1 MDNKEIIIIKIM
13 AELGEIVDIEP
24 KKMRAVLDESF
35 NGYSVEKESY
45 DLVVSDLKEK
55 IKYFLASKK
64 IDGVKMNTLYNYNL
78 KLQHFADRVVKPC
91 SMITT
96 HDIRYYLA
104 LISQEK
110 VLKESTMATNFS
122 VLKSFFAWLSNEEI
136 IDKDPM
142 RKLKTPS
149 LNKRNLRKALSG
161 EELEKVRNACNTLR
175 EKALVEFLSSSGCR
189 VSELQQLNILDLDL
203 NERSVEVLGKGD
215 KKRVV
220 YFSPRAKLFIQEYI
234 NSRKDKNPALFVS
247 YRAPYMRLG
256 ARAIQLEI
264 KRLGEEA
271 KLNRKVHPHLL
282 RHTFATLALNSG
294 MDITVI
300 QSILGHESVATTQIY
315 TSLNKD
321 HIKSEYRKLIS

>member
-1 MDNKEIIIIKIM
+1 MDNKELIIIKIM
-13 AELGEIVDIEP
+13 ANLGEIADVDS
-24 KKMRAVLDESF
+24 KSMRAILDEAF
-35 NGYSVEKESY
+35 NGYLVEKESY

-122 VLKSFFAWLSNEEI
+122 VLKSFFAWLNNEEI

-234 NSRKDKNPALFVS
+234 ESRKDKNPALFVS
-247 YRAPYMRLG
+247 ERAPYPRLG
-256 ARAIQLEI
+256 VRAIQLEI

>member
-1 MDNKEIIIIKIM
+1 MDNKELIIIKIM
-13 AELGEIVDIEP
+13 ANLGEIADIDS
-24 KKMRAVLDESF
+24 KIIRAILDEAF
-35 NGYSVEKESY
+35 NGYLVEKESY

-55 IKYFLASKK
+55 IAYFLAAKK
-64 IDGVKMNTLYNYNL
+64 IDGVKLNTLYNYNL
-78 KLQHFADRVVKPC
+78 KLQHFANRVVKPA

-104 LISQEK
+104 LLGQEK
-110 VLKESTMATNFS
+110 ILKESTMATNFS
-122 VLKSFFAWLSNEEI
+122 VLKSFFSWMANEEI

-149 LNKRNLRKALSG
+149 LNKRDLRHALTS
-161 EELEKVRNACNTLR
+161 EELEKVRNACKTIR
-175 EKALVEFLSSSGCR
+175 EKSLVEFLSSSGCR
-189 VSELQQLNILDLDL
+189 LTELQQLNISDVDF
-203 NERSVEVLGKGD
+203 NERCVEVLGKGN

-264 KRLGEEA
+264 KKLGQAA

-315 TSLNKD
+315 AVMNKD

>member
-234 NSRKDKNPALFVS
+234 ESRKDKNPALFVS
-247 YRAPYMRLG
+247 ERAPYPRLG
-256 ARAIQLEI
+256 VRAIQLEI

>member
-24 KKMRAVLDESF
+24 KKMRAVLDEVF

-234 NSRKDKNPALFVS
+234 ESRKDKNPALFVS
-247 YRAPYMRLG
+247 ERAPYPRLG
-256 ARAIQLEI
+256 VRAIQLEI